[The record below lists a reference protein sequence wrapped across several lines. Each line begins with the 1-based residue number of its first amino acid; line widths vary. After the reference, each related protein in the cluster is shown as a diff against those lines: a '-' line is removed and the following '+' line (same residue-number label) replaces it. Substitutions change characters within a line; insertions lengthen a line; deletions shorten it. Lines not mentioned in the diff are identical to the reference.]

1 MVKRLISV
9 IACLLL
15 LISFHACKKKEQ
27 VTKTPESGMGPQIV
41 VPDSVKGKWA
51 GVKITVSDKTKGKS
65 FEITAKLDS
74 ESKILNSDLKIKVGE
89 FLPDYKM
96 EGLTITSA
104 SNEPNNPA
112 VGIIVFEGEKEIF
125 KGWLYSKFPNSNP
138 FQHGRYGLILKEG
151 IKKL

>member
-1 MVKRLISV
+1 MGKRLVSIIV
-9 IACLLL
+9 CLLL
-15 LISFHACKKKEQ
+15 LVLIAACKKKEQ
-27 VTKTPESGMGPQIV
+27 TTAKPAGVAPQII

-138 FQHGRYGLILKEG
+138 FQHERYGLILKEG

>member
-41 VPDSVKGKWA
+41 VPDSVKGKWV
-51 GVKITVSDKTKGKS
+51 GVKIIVKDKRTNKTD
-65 FEITAKLDS
+65 EITAKLES
-74 ESKILNSDLKIKVGE
+74 EYTIPNSNLKIKVGE

-104 SNEPNNPA
+104 SGEPNNPA
-112 VGIIVFEGEKEIF
+112 VHIIVFEGEKEIF
-125 KGWLYSKFPNSNP
+125 KGWLYSKFPNIHP
-138 FQHGRYGLILKEG
+138 FQHEKYGLTLKEG